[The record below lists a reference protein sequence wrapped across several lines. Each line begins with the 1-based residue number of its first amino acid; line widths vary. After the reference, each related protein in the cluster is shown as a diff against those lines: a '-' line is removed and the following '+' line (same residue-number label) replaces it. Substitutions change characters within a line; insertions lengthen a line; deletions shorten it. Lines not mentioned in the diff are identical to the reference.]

1 MHNDRCN
8 TFSGDKDN
16 IEYAMVN
23 KSRLYGSV
31 VFIRKEDYVNHVTN
45 EQQLRRLVKEYK
57 GKRLEDGKGTRGKG
71 RLTNERIE
79 ARQIFYGRIIFGNK

>member
-45 EQQLRRLVKEYK
+45 E
-57 GKRLEDGKGTRGKG
+57 
-71 RLTNERIE
+71 
-79 ARQIFYGRIIFGNK
+79 